1 MPRAATA
8 AMRGAKTASAQ
19 KTTPVQA
26 MCAWRHPRA
35 SDKFMNPAGGLGR
48 SSPIV
53 EYPRR
58 RPQMLVPLRPDP
70 ACSFRRVGVAMEH
83 DDLRTLRNGRTPDP
97 VHDPARQAVALEA
110 AAPGLARQST
120 R

>member
-1 MPRAATA
+1 
-8 AMRGAKTASAQ
+8 MRI
-19 KTTPVQA
+19 
-26 MCAWRHPRA
+26 
-35 SDKFMNPAGGLGR
+35 SDW
-48 SSPIV
+48 SSDVCSSDLPIV

-97 VHDPARQAVALEA
+97 VHDPARKAVALAA
-110 AAPGLARQST
+110 AAPGFRPVGPVPERPGLDYLLVLLVIYSRFRFVALPPFM
-120 R
+120 